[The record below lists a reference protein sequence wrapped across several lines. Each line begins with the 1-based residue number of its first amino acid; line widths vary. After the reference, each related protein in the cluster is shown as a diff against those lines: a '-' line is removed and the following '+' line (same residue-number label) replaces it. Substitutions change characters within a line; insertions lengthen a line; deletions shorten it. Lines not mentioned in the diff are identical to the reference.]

1 MVQWSGSW
9 TVDMWCFRNVTCCSG
24 QAGTPGGENIM
35 LAKDNMAWNVQL
47 SPLPVNFQLEDRHKA
62 RSLRHRPDRSS
73 YIKDGSSGSYNKRR
87 DHSNTVQAADHC
99 FYVPSAAHRCLH
111 TLPGALEQISAT
123 SGVDSWAYASSVYQI
138 LETLR
143 RLQREGAF
151 DGNRRAQ
158 EIWAACSHCP

>member
-1 MVQWSGSW
+1 MIQWSGSW

-35 LAKDNMAWNVQL
+35 LAKDDMAWNVQL

-73 YIKDGSSGSYNKRR
+73 YIKDGSYNKLRGN
-87 DHSNTVQAADHC
+87 SNPVPAADHR
-99 FYVPSAAHRCLH
+99 FYIPSAAPRCLH
-111 TLPGALEQISAT
+111 TLPRALEQIPAT
-123 SGVDSWAYASSVYQI
+123 FGVDSWAYARSVYQI

-143 RLQREGAF
+143 CLEREGPF
-151 DGNRRAQ
+151 DGNRSAQ
-158 EIWAACSHCP
+158 EIWATGSDCP